1 MIYNIRMKDSTSALA
16 VLGVLLLVVVMK
28 RFSFALLELL
38 LKLTRPGATVL
49 LLSVVG
55 LLFMKNYTYTALAA
69 TVLVV
74 FLLRDLWTGYVRS
87 DARRL
92 FLEMGLDMA
101 RFDPLTSIDLQFANG
116 TAVHD
121 APSLYHKASSP
132 GLLVYPPSAAT
143 LEQMNGS

>member
-1 MIYNIRMKDSTSALA
+1 MSDSKYALG
-16 VLGVLLLVVVMK
+16 VLGVLLVVIVLK
-28 RFSFALLELL
+28 QFSFVVLELL

-49 LLSVVG
+49 LLSAVVWLYSKN
-55 LLFMKNYTYTALAA
+55 LLYTALAS

-116 TAVHD
+116 SATHD
-121 APSLYHKASSP
+121 APSMLSQGTRP
-132 GLLVYPPSAAT
+132 VLLVYPPSAET
-143 LEQMNGS
+143 LEQMNG

>member
-1 MIYNIRMKDSTSALA
+1 MSDSTYAL
-16 VLGVLLLVVVMK
+16 VVVGVLLLTIVLK
-28 RFSFALLELL
+28 QFSFMLLELL

-49 LLSVVG
+49 LLSVVAW
-55 LLFMKNYTYTALAA
+55 LFSKKMTYTALAS

-74 FLLRDLWTGYVRS
+74 YLLRDLWTAYVRS

-101 RFDPLTSIDLQFANG
+101 RFDPLTSIDIQFGNG

-121 APSLYHKASSP
+121 KPSLYYQANSP
-132 GLLVYPPSAAT
+132 TLLVYPPAPET
-143 LEQMNGS
+143 LRQMNGE

>member
-1 MIYNIRMKDSTSALA
+1 MSDSKYALGVLA
-16 VLGVLLLVVVMK
+16 VLGVVVVLK
-28 RFSFALLELL
+28 QFSFVLLELL

-49 LLSVVG
+49 LLSAVVWLYSKN
-55 LLFMKNYTYTALAA
+55 LLYTALAS

-74 FLLRDLWTGYVRS
+74 FLLHDLWTGYVRS

-92 FLEMGLDMA
+92 FLEMGIDMA

-121 APSLYHKASSP
+121 TPSMLSQGSRPA
-132 GLLVYPPSAAT
+132 LLVYPPSAET
-143 LEQMNGS
+143 LEQMNGD

>member
-28 RFSFALLELL
+28 RFSFSLLELL

-69 TVLVV
+69 TVLIV

-121 APSLYHKASSP
+121 APSLYKQASSP

-143 LEQMNGS
+143 LEQMNG

>member
-1 MIYNIRMKDSTSALA
+1 MNDSKYALG
-16 VLGVLLLVVVMK
+16 VLGVLGLVVVLK
-28 RFSFALLELL
+28 QFSFVVLELL

-49 LLSVVG
+49 LLSVVVWLYSKN
-55 LLFMKNYTYTALAA
+55 LLYTALAS

-121 APSLYHKASSP
+121 APSLYQQASSP
-132 GLLVYPPSAAT
+132 TLLVYPPSAET
-143 LEQMNGS
+143 LEQMNG

>member
-1 MIYNIRMKDSTSALA
+1 MSDSKYALAVLA
-16 VLGVLLLVVVMK
+16 VLGVVVVLK
-28 RFSFALLELL
+28 QFSFALLELL

-49 LLSVVG
+49 LLSVLVWLYSKN
-55 LLFMKNYTYTALAA
+55 LLYTALAS
-69 TVLVV
+69 TILVV

-92 FLEMGLDMA
+92 FLDIGRDMA

-121 APSLYHKASSP
+121 APSLYRESSDP
-132 GLLVYPPSAAT
+132 TLLVYPPSAET
-143 LEQMNGS
+143 LAQMNGE